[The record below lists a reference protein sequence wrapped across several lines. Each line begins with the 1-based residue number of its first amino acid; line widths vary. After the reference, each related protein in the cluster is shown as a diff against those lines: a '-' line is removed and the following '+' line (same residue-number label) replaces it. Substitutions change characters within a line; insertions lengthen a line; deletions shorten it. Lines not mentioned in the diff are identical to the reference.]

1 MSQSTVNIP
10 MRFLEIIRED
20 GDAAGTTA
28 ANIATVTFPLF
39 TRGRTRRQKFA
50 AGRRAVGMQPQASKS
65 HVGQGVYENQNE
77 AHVVDNDNVIYR
89 LDRDNPMDDTEVL
102 VLGGAG
108 RYSLSSL
115 RDKAR
120 REAKALAKDLETEHG
135 NAFRRSSENIRQLT
149 NTLNTIVAAYNQLE
163 RIRQRGGRGSRGIRR
178 EHIEVVKEG
187 IAVLELYEA
196 SCRSMRTKS
205 KKTGK

>member
-1 MSQSTVNIP
+1 
-10 MRFLEIIRED
+10 MRFREIVQEE

-39 TRGRTRRQKFA
+39 TRGKNRKEKFA
-50 AGRRAVGMQPQASKS
+50 AGRRAVGMEPKASKS
-65 HVGQGVYENQNE
+65 YVGKGVYEAQAAE
-77 AHVVDNDNVIYR
+77 AHIVDHENVIYR
-89 LDRDNPMDDTEVL
+89 LDRENPMDNTEVL

-108 RYSLSSL
+108 RYTLKSL
-115 RDKAR
+115 RNKAR
-120 REAKALAKDLETEHG
+120 REVQELAKDLETEHG
-135 NAFRRSSENIRQLT
+135 HAFRRSSENIKQLT

-178 EHIEVVKEG
+178 EHLEVVKEG
-187 IAVLELYEA
+187 IAMLELYET
-196 SCRSMRTKS
+196 SCKSMRSKF